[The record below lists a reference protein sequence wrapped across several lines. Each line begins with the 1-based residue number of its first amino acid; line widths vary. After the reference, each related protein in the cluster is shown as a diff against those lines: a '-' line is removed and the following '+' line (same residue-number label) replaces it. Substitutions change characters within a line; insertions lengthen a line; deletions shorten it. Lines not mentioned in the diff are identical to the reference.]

1 MLARRSALRFI
12 RVTAVK
18 RLVLN
23 LLVVFLVN
31 SESAAQQVPLPILA
45 KTEKVRIGYPSRGIT
60 VLPLRIAQ
68 IKGFF
73 KEEGLE
79 AEIIQMRAGVI
90 VTALST
96 GDIDYGSALDSIVRS
111 SARGQPLKG
120 LVSFVN
126 KPMHYLVSRAEFS
139 SVRELRGKTLA
150 ISSFGSTEQYT
161 TNAILRAHG
170 LEPDRKDAL
179 IVALGDSP
187 VRLEAL
193 KRGIV
198 DATVILIPHVI
209 VARNLGFKVLA
220 HAGDFIEL
228 STPGLG
234 TNDKLFRDRPDQ
246 VKRVVKAAVR
256 GLLFLRHN
264 RDESVRIMTEWL
276 ALDKDIAGQ
285 AYDMGLK
292 SFSEDG
298 SPSEKGL
305 LTSIQLEQ
313 ERAGVKKDIPIS
325 KVFDLGI
332 LQEVL
337 RELKR

>member
-1 MLARRSALRFI
+1 MLVRRSALRFI

-18 RLVLN
+18 RLALI

-31 SESAAQQVPLPILA
+31 SESGAQQTPLPIPA
-45 KTEKVRIGYPSRGIT
+45 KTEKVKIGYPSRGIT
-60 VLPLRIAQ
+60 VLSLRIAHV
-68 IKGFF
+68 KGFF
-73 KEEGLE
+73 RDEGLE
-79 AEIIQMRAGVI
+79 PEIIQMRAGVI
-90 VTALST
+90 ITALST
-96 GDIDYGSALDSIVRS
+96 GDIDYGSALDSLVRA

-126 KPMHYLVSRAEFS
+126 RPMHYLVTRSDFK
-139 SVRELRGKTLA
+139 SVRELKGKTLA
-150 ISSFGSTEQYT
+150 ISSFGSTEQNT

-170 LEPDRKDAL
+170 LEPDRKDVL
-179 IVALGDSP
+179 VVALGDSP

-198 DATVILIPHVI
+198 DATVITIPDVI
-209 VARNLGFKVLA
+209 VARNLGFRILA

-234 TNDKLFRDRPDQ
+234 TTDKILREKPDQ
-246 VKRVVKAAVR
+246 VKRVVRAAAR
-256 GLLFLRHN
+256 GLFFLRHN

-276 ALDKDIAGQ
+276 ALEKDIAGE

-325 KVFDLGI
+325 KVFDVSI

-337 RELKR
+337 KELKR

>member
-1 MLARRSALRFI
+1 MTALRVS
-12 RVTAVK
+12 RVKALEALS
-18 RLVLN
+18 LVP
-23 LLVVFLVN
+23 LLFTFMS
-31 SESAAQQVPLPILA
+31 SESGAEQTPLPIPV
-45 KTEKVRIGYPSRGIT
+45 KTEKVSIAYPSRGIT

-79 AEIIQMRAGVI
+79 PEIIQMRAGVI
-90 VTALST
+90 ITALST
-96 GDIDYGSALDSIVRS
+96 GDIDYGAALDSLVRA

-120 LVSFVN
+120 LLSFVN
-126 KPMHYLVSRAEFS
+126 RPMHYLVSRAELS

-150 ISSFGSTEQYT
+150 ISSFGSTEQNT

-170 LEPDRKDAL
+170 LEPDRKDVL
-179 IVALGDSP
+179 VVALGDSP

-325 KVFDLGI
+325 KVFDLSI
-332 LQEVL
+332 LQEVQK
-337 RELKR
+337 ELKR

>member
-1 MLARRSALRFI
+1 MTALRVS
-12 RVTAVK
+12 RVKALEALA
-18 RLVLN
+18 LVP
-23 LLVVFLVN
+23 LLFTFM
-31 SESAAQQVPLPILA
+31 SSDCAGQQAPLPILA

-60 VLPLRIAQ
+60 ILPLRIAQ

-325 KVFDLGI
+325 KVFDVSI

>member
-1 MLARRSALRFI
+1 MKTLRVSRVKALETLA
-12 RVTAVK
+12 
-18 RLVLN
+18 LVP
-23 LLVVFLVN
+23 LLLTFMS
-31 SESAAQQVPLPILA
+31 SESAGQQAPLQISA
-45 KTEKVRIGYPSRGIT
+45 KTEKVKIGYPSRGIT

-73 KEEGLE
+73 KEEDLE
-79 AEIIQMRAGVI
+79 PEIIQMRAGVS
-90 VTALST
+90 VTALT
-96 GDIDYGSALDSIVRS
+96 TEDIDYGAALDSLVRA

-120 LVSFVN
+120 LLSFVN
-126 KPMHYLVSRAEFS
+126 RPMHYLVSRSEFN
-139 SVRELRGKTLA
+139 SVRELKGKAVA
-150 ISSFGSTEQYT
+150 ISSFGSTEQNT

-170 LEPDRKDAL
+170 LDPNKNDVQ

-193 KRGIV
+193 KRRIV
-198 DATVILIPHVI
+198 DATVILIPYVI
-209 VARNLGFKVLA
+209 VAENLGFKILA

-234 TNDKLFRDRPDQ
+234 TTEKSLRERPDQ
-246 VKRVVKAAVR
+246 VKRVVRAAVR
-256 GLLFLRHN
+256 GLLFLRQN
-264 RDESVRIMTEWL
+264 RDESVRTMKEWL
-276 ALDKDIAGQ
+276 ALDEEIAGK

-325 KVFDLGI
+325 KVFDLSI
-332 LQEVL
+332 LQEVQK
-337 RELKR
+337 ELKR